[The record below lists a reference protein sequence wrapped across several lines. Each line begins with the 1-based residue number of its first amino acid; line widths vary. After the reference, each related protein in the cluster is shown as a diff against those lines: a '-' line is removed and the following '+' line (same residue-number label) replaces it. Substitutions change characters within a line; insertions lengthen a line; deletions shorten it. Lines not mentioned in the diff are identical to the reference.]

1 MFGDFDLNSLMQQAQ
16 KLQDDFSRAQEEVGS
31 KTFVGKAGGELVTA
45 MVSGKGDL
53 EGLVISPE
61 ACDPED
67 TETLADL
74 IVAAFRS
81 AKGQADEAMA
91 AAMPQLPGMPPMG
104 GGMPGMPGLGG

>member
-1 MFGDFDLNSLMQQAQ
+1 MMQQAQ
-16 KLQDDFSRAQEEVGS
+16 RLQNDISRAQEEVGA

-45 MVSGKGDL
+45 MVNGKGEL
-53 EGLVISPE
+53 EGLVISPD

-81 AKGQADEAMA
+81 AKGQADDALA
-91 AAMPQLPGMPPMG
+91 AAMPQLPGMPGMG